1 MLSTTNYQAFQIIQ
15 HHNNAAEQVL
25 HSFDGPQAAA
35 RALVGDFVEWN
46 AETQQC
52 ALVNRT
58 IHPPLTGLLD
68 ICSKTI
74 YGMTSRHVPIFLFY
88 PFDKRYPPMRVG
100 CSTSDRSINLLVK
113 VRFESWESGETFPRA
128 NLENVI
134 GPVGNIVSEARA
146 LVSFA
151 SPFWRSKITYSPPV
165 ALTTDHQQLEDAAAW
180 HIFHIDPVGCRDVD
194 DIIGIRPRT
203 DGKTDFLIGISDVA
217 AYISEDSVLDLV
229 ARHNSSTVY
238 TLGGSAVAPMFPAA
252 LSEELFS
259 LSPSSSLKPVIALQ
273 ATYDGNAITDVQ
285 FKELLVQ
292 VQQTYTYEDVYSRAP
307 AYVCETLSSL
317 AATIARRIAGP
328 AAILDVRKITI
339 DSHTWIEQLMVFYN
353 LETAALIAPSE
364 RAILRKH
371 DAADPAAIDAVS
383 ILPEELRWIVS
394 KPAEYVSISST
405 QAPIHSSF
413 HAMYCHASSPIRRYT
428 DLHNQRVL
436 KAIIHDTI
444 AAAPKLSS
452 HLIAHLNQRQKT
464 FKQYQRNL
472 TFITQILEGPPTA
485 IVEATVVAIGDSRGI
500 ASALSTSI
508 AGGDNRGIASAL
520 STSIAGGNV
529 KATLWIPAWKTLVK
543 TLEYDGL
550 YIGDKLSLRFY
561 YNPNRPNWKERIVFE
576 RVA

>member
-1 MLSTTNYQAFQIIQ
+1 MNNWDSCQFASRKMLSTTNYQAFQILSRS
-15 HHNNAAEQVL
+15 AEPIV
-25 HSFDGPQAAA
+25 SFHGPQAAG
-35 RALVGDFVEWN
+35 RALPGDFVEWD
-46 AETQQC
+46 AEAQC
-52 ALVNRT
+52 CTLINRT

-100 CSTSDRSINLLVK
+100 CSMPDRSINLLVK

-134 GPVGNIVSEARA
+134 GPVGNSVSEAKA

-151 SPFWRSKITYSPPV
+151 SPFWRPKVTYTPPV
-165 ALTTDHQQLEDAAAW
+165 ALTTKHQQLGDAASW
-180 HIFHIDPVGCRDVD
+180 HIFHIDPAGCRDVD

-238 TLGGSAVAPMFPAA
+238 TLGGVAVAPMFPAA

-259 LSPSSSLKPVIALQ
+259 LSPSASLKPVVALQ

-328 AAILDVRKITI
+328 AAILDVRKITR

-353 LETAALIAPSE
+353 LETASLIAPSE

-371 DAADPAAIDAVS
+371 DAADAAAIDAVS

-394 KPAEYVSISST
+394 KPAEYVST
-405 QAPIHSSF
+405 ADAGIHSSF

-436 KAIIHDTI
+436 KAIIHDTV
-444 AAAPKLSS
+444 AVAPKHNP
-452 HLIAHLNQRQKT
+452 HLIAHLNQRQKAL
-464 FKQYQRNL
+464 KQYQRNL

-485 IVEATVVAIGDSRGI
+485 IVDATVVAIGE
-500 ASALSTSI
+500 
-508 AGGDNRGIASAL
+508 
-520 STSIAGGNV
+520 V

-550 YIGDKLSLRFY
+550 SIGDKLSLRFY

>member
-1 MLSTTNYQAFQIIQ
+1 MLSTTNYQAFQILSCSRS
-15 HHNNAAEQVL
+15 HSAEPIV
-25 HSFDGPQAAA
+25 SFHGPQAAG
-35 RALVGDFVEWN
+35 RALPGDFVEWDV
-46 AETQQC
+46 ETQC
-52 ALVNRT
+52 CTLINRT

-134 GPVGNIVSEARA
+134 GPVGNIISEAKA

-151 SPFWRSKITYSPPV
+151 SPFWRPKVSYTPPV
-165 ALTTDHQQLEDAAAW
+165 ALTTGHQHLEDAAAW
-180 HIFHIDPVGCRDVD
+180 HIFHIDPAGCRDVD

-259 LSPSSSLKPVIALQ
+259 LSPSSSLKPVVALQ

-292 VQQTYTYEDVYSRAP
+292 VQQTYTYEDVYSQAP

-328 AAILDVRKITI
+328 TVILDVRKISR
-339 DSHTWIEQLMVFYN
+339 DSHAWIEQLMVFYN

-383 ILPEELRWIVS
+383 ILSEELRWIVS
-394 KPAEYVSISST
+394 KPAEYVGTIDT
-405 QAPIHSSF
+405 RINTRADAPIHSSF
-413 HAMYCHASSPIRRYT
+413 HAMYCHSSSPIRRYA
-428 DLHNQRVL
+428 DLHNQRTL
-436 KAIIHDTI
+436 KAILNDSI
-444 AAAPKLSS
+444 ASTPKHNP
-452 HLIAHLNQRQKT
+452 HLIAHLNQRQKAL
-464 FKQYQRNL
+464 KQYQRNL
-472 TFITQILEGPPTA
+472 TFITQILEGTPTA
-485 IVEATVVAIGDSRGI
+485 IVEATVVAIGE
-500 ASALSTSI
+500 
-508 AGGDNRGIASAL
+508 
-520 STSIAGGNV
+520 V

-550 YIGDKLSLRFY
+550 SIGDKLRLRFY